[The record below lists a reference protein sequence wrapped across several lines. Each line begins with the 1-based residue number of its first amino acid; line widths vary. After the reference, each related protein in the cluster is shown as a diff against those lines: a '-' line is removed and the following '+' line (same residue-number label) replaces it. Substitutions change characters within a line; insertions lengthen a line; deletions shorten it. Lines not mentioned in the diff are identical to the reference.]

1 MPNYQPY
8 LFSMRPEDR
17 RQLDEL
23 AEARGVSRAA
33 ILRAGIA
40 LVAGHRP
47 SNAPTISDQKPA
59 GSPASGPSPR
69 PAA

>member
-1 MPNYQPY
+1 MANYQPY

-47 SNAPTISDQKPA
+47 PKASTSAGQGST
-59 GSPASGPSPR
+59 GSPATTAGR
-69 PAA
+69 